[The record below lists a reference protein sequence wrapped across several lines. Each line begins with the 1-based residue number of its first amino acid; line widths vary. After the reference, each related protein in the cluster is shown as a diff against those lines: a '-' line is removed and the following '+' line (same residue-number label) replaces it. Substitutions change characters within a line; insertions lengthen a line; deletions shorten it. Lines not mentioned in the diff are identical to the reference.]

1 MSHTMSHIVHD
12 TLYHYIPLLLKC
24 FEILKQFGIF
34 DMFPDLV
41 LISDLVSSSFTILS
55 SSFLTSSDFMHI
67 VLASSSSSDNS
78 IV

>member
-24 FEILKQFGIF
+24 FEILNSGIF